1 MPYISIK
8 TDYLMENIDVS
19 QMNKNI
25 CETMDLP
32 RSRIKISWEIFHQGL
47 FYSHPPDDEPEAE
60 KNYHRPVVQ
69 ITVSKRNPRAFV
81 EELVSVTTK
90 EVCKILGTKEDKI
103 LVLIYNL
110 DQGDIFLNGSYV

>member
-8 TDYLMENIDVS
+8 TDYLMENIDVTK
-19 QMNKNI
+19 MNEHI
-25 CETMDLP
+25 CEKLNQP

-47 FYSHPPDDEPEAE
+47 FCSYPLDDEPASE
-60 KNYHRPVVQ
+60 KNLHRPVVQ

-81 EELVSVTTK
+81 EELVDVTVK
-90 EVCKILGTKEDKI
+90 EVCKILGTKEDKV